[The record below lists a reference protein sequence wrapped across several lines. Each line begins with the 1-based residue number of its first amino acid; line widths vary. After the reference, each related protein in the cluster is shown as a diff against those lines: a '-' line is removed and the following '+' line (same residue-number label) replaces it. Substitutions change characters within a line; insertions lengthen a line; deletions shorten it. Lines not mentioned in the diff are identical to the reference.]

1 MQHGS
6 SGIGRAVAMGLIALA
21 AAAGFARTSH
31 AGVLWDQIGATGSDL
46 PTTGPE
52 GYYRYGSQVFSG
64 QPQYDL
70 IALDDFTLAG
80 ESRIDR
86 FEAVIQGYGNWSGT
100 GNIQGLVARVFASPQ
115 QAAAGWSNA
124 VATVQLAAPSAYT
137 AFGTGLLCGFDVDI
151 TLGAGR
157 WYIGLQAIMP
167 GSAGQVGVVISNLG
181 APAQAFQANPG
192 GGFGVPGNLI
202 ERPVNLAY
210 RLSGSAVPG
219 PGACVMLA
227 VAASLMGRRKVS

>member
-1 MQHGS
+1 
-6 SGIGRAVAMGLIALA
+6 MGLIALA

-52 GYYRYGSQVFSG
+52 GYYRYGSQVFVG

-100 GNIQGLVARVFASPQ
+100 GAIQGFVARVFASPQ
-115 QAAAGWSNA
+115 DAAAGWSNA
-124 VATVQLAAPSAYT
+124 VATVHLSAPAAYT
-137 AFGTGLLCGFDVDI
+137 PFGTGLLCGFDVDF
-151 TLGAGR
+151 TLEAGQ
-157 WYIGLQAIMP
+157 WWLGVQAIMP
-167 GSAGQVGVVISNLG
+167 GGAGQVGVVISDLGG
-181 APAQAFQANPG
+181 APQAFQANPG
-192 GGFGVPGNLI
+192 GGFGVPGNLLA
-202 ERPVNLAY
+202 RPVNLAY
-210 RLSGSAVPG
+210 RVSGSVVPA
-219 PGACVMLA
+219 PGAWALLT
-227 VAASLMGRRKVS
+227 AAAACRRRRASHLTT